1 MTARVSRRSNHLKV
15 VILSGAES
23 KDLRLFFLSLLRANW
38 AIPTYSKSV
47 LRKSISLNMEFKQRP
62 VGPGLTAFKDRA
74 EMPLL

>member
-1 MTARVSRRSNHLKV
+1 
-15 VILSGAES
+15 
-23 KDLRLFFLSLLRANW
+23 
-38 AIPTYSKSV
+38 V